1 MLEYVNLDLALG
13 QEEYRKRLRPLQ
25 QRLYELEHA
34 VFDAKVPVI
43 IVFEG
48 WAATGKGRLISL
60 LVERLDPRGF
70 RVVKEILRAVLDR
83 VSSKLR
89 RSDVLPVPGGP

>member
-1 MLEYVNLDLALG
+1 MLEYVNLDLALHK
-13 QEEYRKRLRPLQ
+13 EEYKKRLGPLQ

-34 VFDAKVPVI
+34 VFDADVPVI

-60 LVERLDPRGF
+60 LAERLDPRGF
-70 RVVKEILRAVLDR
+70 RVVPITPPWVAVKAAK
-83 VSSKLR
+83 SSWR
-89 RSDVLPVPGGP
+89 NS